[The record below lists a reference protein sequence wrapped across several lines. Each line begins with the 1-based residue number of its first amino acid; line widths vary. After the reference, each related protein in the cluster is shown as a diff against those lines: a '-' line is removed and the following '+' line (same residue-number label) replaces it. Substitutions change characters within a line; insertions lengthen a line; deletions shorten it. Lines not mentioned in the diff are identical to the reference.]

1 MNIKILT
8 VDDHA
13 LFRRCMVEYLDAVED
28 LTVVGEVASPEKG
41 FELVQDLNPDLIL
54 VDLDLGGKD
63 GMDLAERILKK
74 TPKAAVVILTAS
86 TDDDQIARAMK
97 IGAKAYLSKD
107 IAPDE
112 MVKELRKINQGEMSY
127 PLNFLLQQAKNNVS
141 REKKENNQPGDL
153 TTREIEVLQWV
164 TDGKT
169 DKVIAEKLSISE
181 HTIKNHMKSIRKKLG
196 ASNRL
201 QASHKAI
208 DMGLVKR

>member
-86 TDDDQIARAMK
+86 TDDAQIARAMK

>member
-1 MNIKILT
+1 MTIKILT

-41 FELVQDLNPDLIL
+41 YELVQKVNPDLIL

-63 GMDLAERILKK
+63 GMNLVEKILDNN
-74 TPKAAVVILTAS
+74 PDALVVILTAS
-86 TDDDQIARAMK
+86 TEEEQMIRAMK
-97 IGAKAYLSKD
+97 LGAKAFLNKE

-112 MVKELRKINQGEMSY
+112 MVIELRKIMQGEMSY

-141 REKKENNQPGDL
+141 RDKKENNQPGDL

-196 ASNRL
+196 VSNRL

-208 DMGLVKR
+208 DMGIIKR